1 MGEQAEEVKPKKY
14 ICAGLLAHVD
24 AGKTTLTEQLLYLG
38 GAIRRAGSVDDGTA
52 QTDWLAVERRRGISV
67 RAASSR
73 IEMVGAAV
81 HLIVTPRQA
90 DFGGEVERSL
100 GALDAAVLLLSAVDG
115 VQAQTRLIWQATQ
128 KLGIPAVVFLNKID
142 RAGSRCKEVLAQL
155 GRELP
160 GTRFLPIQAVTG
172 EGDGT
177 AAVSGFAWEEE
188 ALRED
193 LLLALSD
200 CDPEMEEAFLS
211 EEIPSPDRLF
221 ESLRRLCAGRRVT
234 PVLFGSAKLG
244 TGCRELLEA
253 LVRLVPPAAGD
264 PEGPLSG
271 LVYKVEHNP
280 VMGKAAHIR
289 LFSGRLKNRDEVPV
303 QGRETAEKITQIRR
317 RMGEKTVDIGEIE
330 AGDIGVAYGLSSIRT
345 GDVIGELPLDRR
357 CTIAVPLLQVQVYP
371 EKEEDLPALVSA
383 LSELSDED
391 PLLDLLWL
399 PDEREL
405 HLKITGTI
413 QLEVLEELIAQR
425 FGLHAAFSKPT
436 VIYKETP
443 AAKGVGYESYTWP
456 KPCWAQV
463 ELTIEPLP
471 RGSGVVFE
479 SAIKEKQ
486 IFYRYQNHIRTS
498 VFQNLKQ
505 GVYGWEVTDAKI
517 TLTGGSHHTIHT
529 HPLDFFVAT
538 PVALLDGLTNCG
550 SILLEPMLSVEM
562 SAPEE
567 TLGRIL
573 GDILAMRG
581 EFETP
586 VIADGSFSL
595 KARLPAAESI
605 EYPITFRSITSGKGL
620 YYSSFDGYQEC
631 PLELGKTCPRRGVDP
646 LDRPKWILW
655 ARHAIQG

>member
-1 MGEQAEEVKPKKY
+1 MDGQTEGKNPKRY
-14 ICAGLLAHVD
+14 LCMGLLAHVD
-24 AGKTTLTEQLLYLG
+24 AGKTTLTEQLLFQG
-38 GAIRRAGSVDDGTA
+38 GAIRKAGSVDDGTA
-52 QTDWLAVERRRGISV
+52 QTDWLEVERRRGISV

-73 IEMVGAAV
+73 IAYGDAV
-81 HLIVTPRQA
+81 LNLIDTPGHA
-90 DFGGEVERSL
+90 DFAGEVERSL

-115 VQAQTRLIWQATQ
+115 VQAQTRLIWQAVR
-128 KLGIPAVVFLNKID
+128 KLRLPAVIFLNKID
-142 RAGSRCKEVLAQL
+142 RAGSRCAGVLAQL
-155 GRELP
+155 ERELP
-160 GTRFLPIQAVTG
+160 GSRFIPLQSVSG
-172 EGDGT
+172 EGTGQ
-177 AAVSGFAWEEE
+177 AAVSSFAWEEE
-188 ALRED
+188 TLRED
-193 LLLALSD
+193 LFLSLSD
-200 CDPEMEEAFLS
+200 CDPKMEEAFLK
-211 EEIPSPDRLF
+211 EEQPSPARLL
-221 ESLRRLCAGRRVT
+221 ESLRRLTAGRQVT

-244 TGCRELLEA
+244 VGCRELLEA
-253 LVRLVPPAAGD
+253 LVRLIPSAAGD
-264 PEGPLSG
+264 PNGPLSG
-271 LVYKVEHNP
+271 LVYKVEHDP

-303 QGRETAEKITQIRR
+303 QGRETAGKITQIRR
-317 RMGEKTVDIGEIE
+317 RMGEKAMDTGEFS

-357 CTIAVPLLQVQVYP
+357 CSIAVPLLQVQVYP
-371 EKEEDLPALVSA
+371 EKEEELPALVSA
-383 LSELSDED
+383 LGELSDED

-399 PDEREL
+399 PEEREL
-405 HLKITGTI
+405 HLKITGVI
-413 QLEVLEELIAQR
+413 QLEVLEEMIRQR
-425 FGLHAAFSKPT
+425 FGLSVTFSRPT

-443 AAKGVGYESYTWP
+443 AARGVGYESYTWP

-538 PVALLDGLTNCG
+538 PVALLDGLTKCG

-562 SAPEE
+562 TAPEE
-567 TLGRIL
+567 VLGRVL

-586 VIADGSFSL
+586 VIAEGRFTL

-605 EYPITFRSITSGKGL
+605 DYPITFRSLTSGKGL